1 MEDKAKRAKAKE
13 LIERMESERGFGRL
27 WRKQLAERDPEF
39 MELYHSAAMHVF
51 RDGALPRKTKELICI
66 CADALQLY
74 EPGVRI
80 HVRNALQLGAT
91 EEEIIEALEAA
102 IMPGIH
108 YLSVLLPAIVEEVNA
123 HKKGGTKEDIRKDEG
138 R

>member
-1 MEDKAKRAKAKE
+1 MEDKARE
-13 LIERMESERGFGRL
+13 LIKRMESERGFARL
-27 WRKQLAERDPEF
+27 WRKQLAERDPTF
-39 MELYHSAAMHVF
+39 MELFHNAATHVF

-80 HVRNALQLGAT
+80 HVRNALELGVT
-91 EEEIIEALEAA
+91 EAEIIEALETA

-108 YLSVLLPAIVEEVNA
+108 YLSALLPAIVEEVEGYKQGVA
-123 HKKGGTKEDIRKDEG
+123 KEDIFQDK
-138 R
+138 

>member
-1 MEDKAKRAKAKE
+1 MEDKAEE
-13 LIERMESERGFGRL
+13 LIKRMEQERGFTRL
-27 WRKQLAERDPEF
+27 WRKQLAERDPTF
-39 MELYHSAAMHVF
+39 MELYHNAAVHVF

-80 HVRNALQLGAT
+80 HVRNALELGAT
-91 EEEIIEALEAA
+91 EEEIIEALETA

-108 YLSVLLPAIVEEVNA
+108 YLSALLPAIVEEVED
-123 HKKGGTKEDIRKDEG
+123 HKKGAAKEDIWEDKRHQ
-138 R
+138 

>member
-1 MEDKAKRAKAKE
+1 MEDKAGE
-13 LIERMESERGFGRL
+13 LIKRMESERGFTRL
-27 WRKQLAERDPEF
+27 WRKQLAERDPTF
-39 MELYHSAAMHVF
+39 MELYHNAAMHVF
-51 RDGALPRKTKELICI
+51 RDGALSRKTKELICI

-74 EPGVRI
+74 EAGVRI

-108 YLSVLLPAIVEEVNA
+108 YLSVVLPAIVEEVED
-123 HKKGGTKEDIRKDEG
+123 HSKGVAKEDIWEDKRH
-138 R
+138 

>member
-1 MEDKAKRAKAKE
+1 MEDKAKE
-13 LIERMESERGFGRL
+13 LIKRMESERGFAML
-27 WRKQLAERDPEF
+27 WRKQLAERDPTF
-39 MELYHSAAMHVF
+39 MELYHNAAMHVF

-80 HVRNALQLGAT
+80 HVRNALKLGVT
-91 EEEIIEALEAA
+91 EEEIIEALETA

-108 YLSVLLPAIVEEVNA
+108 YLSALLPAIVEEVEGY
-123 HKKGGTKEDIRKDEG
+123 KQGVTKEDI
-138 R
+138 

>member
-1 MEDKAKRAKAKE
+1 MEDKAKE
-13 LIERMESERGFGRL
+13 LIKRMESERGFARL
-27 WRKQLAERDPEF
+27 WRKQLAERDPTF
-39 MELYHSAAMHVF
+39 MELYHKAATHVF

-80 HVRNALQLGAT
+80 HVRNALELGAT

-102 IMPGIH
+102 IMPVIH
-108 YLSVLLPAIVEEVNA
+108 YLSALLPAIVEEVEDYR
-123 HKKGGTKEDIRKDEG
+123 KGVAKEDIWEDKRH
-138 R
+138 

>member
-1 MEDKAKRAKAKE
+1 MDDKAQE
-13 LIERMESERGFGRL
+13 LIKQMELERGFARL

-39 MELYHSAAMHVF
+39 MELYHKAAMHVF
-51 RDGALPRKTKELICI
+51 RDGALSRKTKELICI

-80 HVRNALQLGAT
+80 HVRNALELGAT
-91 EEEIIEALEAA
+91 EAEIIEALEAA

-108 YLSVLLPAIVEEVNA
+108 YLSVLLPAIVEEVEG
-123 HKKGGTKEDIRKDEG
+123 HKQGKVKDNLWEDKKV
-138 R
+138 

>member
-1 MEDKAKRAKAKE
+1 MKDKARKAKADK
-13 LIERMESERGFGRL
+13 LIKRMELERGFGRL

-66 CADALQLY
+66 CADALQFY

-108 YLSVLLPAIVEEVNA
+108 YLSVFLPAIVEEINA
-123 HKKGGTKEDIRKDEG
+123 HKKGGAKEDIWQDKG
-138 R
+138 H